1 LILQRYLLREATTAS
16 VLSLLIFVGVMLA
29 LFLAELLGDAAQGQ
43 LPSASVL
50 LLLAFRLP
58 EAVLLVG
65 PLALMVGILM
75 ALGRLGEGSET
86 VVMRS
91 SGTGFGQALTPLL
104 VLVAAWS
111 LGLLAVSGWLAP
123 GAVERTNALM
133 SDAARHA
140 LVAGIRPGQF
150 DSMDGGRL
158 TVYVGEVDRDNGELG
173 EVFVHYLEQGEAE
186 MLVAERGRLWVDPA
200 DQLPYLTLY
209 DGYQIRHDS
218 RLATA
223 GRREIDFRQNDI
235 RLPVPEAATG
245 SEGEMAAV
253 LTELWPPATPAQFR
267 EWHWRLASPV
277 AALLLGLLAVPLA
290 QRPPRQGRFGV
301 IVLALGLYLF
311 YTNTI
316 HAGLILLER
325 RELASGPG
333 LWPLHALIGVLAGVM
348 LVRQFRRW

>member
-1 LILQRYLLREATTAS
+1 MILQRYLLREATTAS

-86 VVMRS
+86 VGDALLR
-91 SGTGFGQALTPLL
+91 TGFGQALTP
-104 VLVAAWS
+104 AACACCR
-111 LGLLAVSGWLAP
+111 LGPWACWQWSGWLAP

-133 SDAARHA
+133 SGCGSPCSGCRYSS
-140 LVAGIRPGQF
+140 RPVRQHGWRTP
-150 DSMDGGRL
+150 DCLRRVRL
-158 TVYVGEVDRDNGELG
+158 DRDNGELG

-223 GRREIDFRQNDI
+223 GRKRD
-235 RLPVPEAATG
+235 
-245 SEGEMAAV
+245 
-253 LTELWPPATPAQFR
+253 
-267 EWHWRLASPV
+267 
-277 AALLLGLLAVPLA
+277 
-290 QRPPRQGRFGV
+290 
-301 IVLALGLYLF
+301 
-311 YTNTI
+311 
-316 HAGLILLER
+316 
-325 RELASGPG
+325 
-333 LWPLHALIGVLAGVM
+333 
-348 LVRQFRRW
+348 